1 MAVGWGRSTWGSG
14 AWGENANVEVTPSAG
29 SVSLAGA
36 APSAV
41 VEVRITPAVGSL
53 SLVGAAPSLAVEV
66 IPGSGAVS
74 IVGADFS

>member
-41 VEVRITPAVGSL
+41 VEVRITP
-53 SLVGAAPSLAVEV
+53 PSGVCR
-66 IPGSGAVS
+66 
-74 IVGADFS
+74 